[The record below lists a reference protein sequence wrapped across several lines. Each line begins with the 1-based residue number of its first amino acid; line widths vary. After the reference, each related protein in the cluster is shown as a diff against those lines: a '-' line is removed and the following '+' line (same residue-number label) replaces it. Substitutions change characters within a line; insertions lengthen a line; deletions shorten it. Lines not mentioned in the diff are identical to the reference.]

1 MLRLCG
7 LSIAGIFIDLTCTI
21 IVCCLMVYLY
31 FFGSLIPLGILIGFA
46 STLAIVAAAGFVHVA
61 FIKIVRNKLLMK
73 PLRYYLITFVGPMV
87 LGVPFG
93 LFSGAIAVPLVGG
106 GSGGLG
112 IFVLILLG
120 YLITVVGSMLC
131 GISAL
136 CLGAIFGV
144 LKPLPAN
151 DRNVT

>member
-1 MLRLCG
+1 
-7 LSIAGIFIDLTCTI
+7 
-21 IVCCLMVYLY
+21 
-31 FFGSLIPLGILIGFA
+31 
-46 STLAIVAAAGFVHVA
+46 
-61 FIKIVRNKLLMK
+61 MK

-106 GSGGLG
+106 GWGGLG

-120 YLITVVGSMLC
+120 YLITVVGSILC
-131 GISAL
+131 GIAAL